1 MYAGK
6 VTSEIIRC
14 IEDNLGSGQWGE
26 VTEIDKVQISINGD
40 TSGKCRYTYK
50 LSKMYKADDRL
61 VTKESDEKVEST
73 E

>member
-1 MYAGK
+1 MREEYDIEKLNPRKNPYTK
-6 VTSEIIRC
+6 VK
-14 IEDNLGSGQWGE
+14 
-26 VTEIDKVQISINGD
+26 KVQISINGD

>member
-1 MYAGK
+1 MGK
-6 VTSEIIRC
+6 SKNNGTNFLVQGSILAVASIISR
-14 IEDNLGSGQWGE
+14 I
-26 VTEIDKVQISINGD
+26 IGD

-73 E
+73 EYEKKA